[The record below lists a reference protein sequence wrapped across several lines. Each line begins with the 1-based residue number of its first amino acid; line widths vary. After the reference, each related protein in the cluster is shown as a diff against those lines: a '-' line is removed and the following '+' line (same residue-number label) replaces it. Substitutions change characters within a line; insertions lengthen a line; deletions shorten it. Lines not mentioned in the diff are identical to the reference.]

1 MSRSPVVI
9 LMDDGEHTA
18 PTFKNIIDAYKTV
31 VSQAEEGDSI
41 FLHYSGH
48 GTKMKDDDGDEKDGY
63 DEALC
68 PRDYASAG
76 LIRDDDLYDIL
87 VKDLPGTEHLT
98 SQRLISFI

>member
-1 MSRSPVVI
+1 
-9 LMDDGEHTA
+9 
-18 PTFKNIIDAYKTV
+18 
-31 VSQAEEGDSI
+31 
-41 FLHYSGH
+41 
-48 GTKMKDDDGDEKDGY
+48 MKDDDGDEKDGY

-98 SQRLISFI
+98 SFDHGTHRFS